1 MNSEM
6 QAFIHFGS
14 QDFQGFVFFNF
25 KLSFYF
31 FNNFLVLGLL
41 GIGFHDLF

>member
-14 QDFQGFVFFNF
+14 QDFQGIVFLISNLVFIF
-25 KLSFYF
+25 L
-31 FNNFLVLGLL
+31 NNFSVLGLL